1 MQDWKARISI
11 RSFDNLGVD
20 APLPPHLSQLSSPPA
35 SDPTHTS
42 PTLSLTPH
50 LCYACHTTLTS
61 RSSRGTALLRSKH
74 SSESMATPLPTWV
87 IAQLEKSGVLLEDG
101 EISRT
106 KKVGD
111 DEMKDQ
117 IKGFLLED

>member
-1 MQDWKARISI
+1 
-11 RSFDNLGVD
+11 
-20 APLPPHLSQLSSPPA
+20 
-35 SDPTHTS
+35 
-42 PTLSLTPH
+42 
-50 LCYACHTTLTS
+50 
-61 RSSRGTALLRSKH
+61 
-74 SSESMATPLPTWV
+74 MATPLPTWV

-117 IKGFLLED
+117 IKGFLLEDWDTMMLGSLFQIYFAYIKF